1 MSNNIFLFILFIFN
15 ILFLQNFIVSKNIC
29 YNYNFY
35 LIYNFNFLDNNCI
48 IDYNFISPD
57 YIFELFQEKTKK
69 FRTNFKECSIKEI
82 IDYLNY
88 SETHFIKYKK
98 IKHEIPRSLN
108 TLKDK
113 NDLLTGNMTLKQLS
127 RLDNYEKLTQ
137 EEINTI
143 LENKI
148 KKLNYLPIN
157 LQSEYE
163 KYFEY
168 SIFNLFR
175 FYNKTPDYDINS
187 DYIPNIC
194 GGRIDLLWTN
204 VNSSDPFWRE
214 LYNSSGRYDT
224 INRYR
229 DYNSILYSMRSVYK
243 NIKFVKNWFVVIQS
257 PSQIPY
263 FLDLIK
269 VNDNEYLL
277 NYKNENISENE
288 KIKIH
293 FVYHNEIFPN
303 NSFLPTFSSDA
314 IEAALG
320 FIQNISECF
329 IYLNDDFYIK
339 NPVHPG
345 FFIKPNG
352 KLILYKGYKIAPHFH
367 QSKWDKSITYSN
379 QILNEHYGFKR
390 RQYPIH
396 NFYFMR
402 KSILQEMYETFKV
415 EFSLNRIRKF
425 RESNNVAIPFFHS
438 NFAQIKGYGDEINSN
453 HYLFQYNNYKK
464 PDLISYIFDK
474 IFSNDNLTFF
484 CINDDVK
491 NPFYEKIMFENYHKN
506 MKKLFPE
513 KMPFEK

>member
-1 MSNNIFLFILFIFN
+1 MSNNILFFILIIFK

-29 YNYNFY
+29 YKYNFY
-35 LIYNFNFLDNNCI
+35 LIYYFNFLDNNCI

-57 YIFELFQEKTKK
+57 YVFELFQEKTRK
-69 FRTNFKECSIKEI
+69 FRKNFKEPSIKEI
-82 IDYLNY
+82 QEYIYY
-88 SETHFIKYKK
+88 SDTHFEKYNK
-98 IKHEIPRSLN
+98 IKHIIPKSLN
-108 TLKDK
+108 KPKDK
-113 NDLLTGNMTLKQLS
+113 QDLLSGNISIKQLS
-127 RLDNYEKLTQ
+127 LLDDYEVLTQ
-137 EEINTI
+137 DEINTI

-148 KKLNYLPIN
+148 KKLKNLPIDLN
-157 LQSEYE
+157 STYE
-163 KYFEY
+163 QYFEY
-168 SIFNLFR
+168 SIYNLYR

-204 VNSSDPFWRE
+204 VNSSDPYWKY
-214 LYNSSGRYDT
+214 LYNLSGGIET

-243 NIKFVKNWFVVIQS
+243 NLKFIKNWFIVIQS

-293 FVYHNEIFPN
+293 FVYHKDIFPN
-303 NSFLPTFSSDA
+303 ETFLPTFSSDA

-329 IYLNDDFYIK
+329 IYLNDDFYLK
-339 NPVHPG
+339 KEVHPG
-345 FFIKPNG
+345 FFIKPDG
-352 KLILYKGYKIAPHFH
+352 KLILYKSYKIAPHFH
-367 QSKWDKSITYSN
+367 QSKWDKSNTYSN

-390 RQYPIH
+390 RLYPIH

-425 RESNNVAIPFFHS
+425 RHRYNVAIPFFHS
-438 NFAQIKGYGDEINSN
+438 NFAQIKGYGDEILSN
-453 HYLFQYNNYKK
+453 HYLFQYNNYKR
-464 PDLISYIFDK
+464 PNLINYIFEK

-491 NPFYEKIMFENYHKN
+491 NPIYEEIMFTNFHIN
-506 MKKLFPE
+506 MNKLFPE